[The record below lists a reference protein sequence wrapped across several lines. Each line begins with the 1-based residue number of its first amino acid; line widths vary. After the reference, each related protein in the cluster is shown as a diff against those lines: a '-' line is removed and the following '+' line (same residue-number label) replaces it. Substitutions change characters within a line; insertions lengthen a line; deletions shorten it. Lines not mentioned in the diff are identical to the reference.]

1 VVVSEQTLRE
11 IYLLPFQIA
20 QRDSRPMAYMT
31 AYNKVNATHASES
44 VELIDGVLRKEWGL
58 DGLVMSDR

>member
-1 VVVSEQTLRE
+1 
-11 IYLLPFQIA
+11 
-20 QRDSRPMAYMT
+20 MAYMT